1 MDRLYITLMVVTN
14 LKYKGGG
21 SSMDFRQNLSMGTNR
36 TDPAPAAPSNNN
48 NPKKDNA
55 VAKALR
61 TPQWMKIL
69 SAIVLIGAALL
80 IIGVVFV
87 FARSMTN
94 GDDSKYLKTSKYQAV
109 FLSNGQVYFGQVE
122 ALSRSNVVLKDVFY
136 LTQNSTSSTSST
148 TSSNTDYT
156 LVKLGCQ
163 QIHYPDDQMV
173 VSRDQ
178 ITFWENL
185 SDEGKVVK
193 SIKEF
198 KKQNPKGENCTTST
212 STDTQS
218 TNSGTNA
225 TQNSSNTTNTNNSTS
240 TGN

>member
-1 MDRLYITLMVVTN
+1 
-14 LKYKGGG
+14 
-21 SSMDFRQNLSMGTNR
+21 MDFRQNLSMGANR
-36 TDPAPAAPSNNN
+36 TEPAPAAPSNNN
-48 NPKKDNA
+48 NSKKENP
-55 VAKALR
+55 VEKALR
-61 TPQWMKIL
+61 TPKWMKIL
-69 SAIVLIGAALL
+69 SAVVLVGVVLL
-80 IIGVVFV
+80 IVGVIVV
-87 FARSMTN
+87 FARTAS
-94 GDDSKYLKTSKYQAV
+94 GADDSKYLKTDKYQAV
-109 FLSNGQVYFGQVE
+109 FLSNGQVYFGKVK

-136 LTQNSTSSTSST
+136 LTQNSTSTTSS

-185 SDEGKVVK
+185 NNDGKVVK
-193 SIKEF
+193 SINEF
-198 KKQNPKGENCTTST
+198 KKQNPNGENCSTTTNS
-212 STDTQS
+212 TQS

-225 TQNSSNTTNTNNSTS
+225 TQNSSNTTNTTNTNDSTS